1 MVYRSRIEIQA
12 VILEAAIGGVAK
24 TRVMYTAELSY
35 FQMASHLKEL
45 IVTGM
50 LEYDGLSKLYTTT
63 AKGNDFLCSY
73 RQLTVL
79 IEG

>member
-12 VILEAAIGGVAK
+12 VILEAAIRGAAK
-24 TRVMYTAELSY
+24 IRVMYTAELSY
-35 FQMASHLKEL
+35 FQMVPYLKEL
-45 IVTGM
+45 IVADM

-63 AKGNDFLCSY
+63 AKGNDFLRSY

-79 IEG
+79 IR